1 MASAYKPEEAR
12 VPPALPLPTPPV
24 TKASCLFNL
33 SFKIALCQ
41 LSVTPDKERNISHA
55 RKAIED
61 AAAKGAQLVV
71 LPEIWNGPYSNDSFP
86 VYAEDI
92 DAGGDASPST
102 AMLSEVAQ
110 RLKITI
116 VGGSIAERSGDRLYN
131 TSCVF
136 DTDGK
141 LLAKHRKIHLF
152 DIDIPGKITFIESKT
167 LTAGQTPT
175 IVDTEVGRIGI
186 GICYDIRFQEL
197 AMIYAARVSAPNPL
211 RFDKFKFMKSA
222 SGFFFAVQL
231 IWFFEGLLLLEI
243 PNDNSNKLL
252 KSGAHLICYPGAFNM
267 TTGPLH
273 WELLQRARATDNQL
287 YVATCSPARDAGA
300 GYVAWGHS
308 TLVGPFGEVMATTEH
323 EESIIIAEIDYSI
336 IELRRTNLPLLK
348 QRRGDLYRLPSPP
361 ASASVAAQ
369 SQIRS
374 ANFLSVMAAAYK
386 PEEAR
391 VPPALP
397 LPAPPVTKASCL
409 FNLCVCLFKIALCQL
424 SVTPDKERNI
434 AHSRKAIEDAAAK
447 GAQLVLLPEIWNGP
461 YSNDSFPVYAEDIDA
476 GGDAS
481 PSTAM
486 LSEVAQRLKIT
497 IVGGS
502 IVERSGDRLY
512 NTSCVF
518 GTNGKLLAK
527 HRKLFDINVPGKI
540 TFTESKTLTA
550 GQTPTVVDTEVGRI
564 GIGICYDINF
574 EEIAMIYGARGA
586 HLICYPGAFNMTTG
600 PLHWELL
607 QRARATDNQ
616 LYVATCSPARDA
628 GAGYVA
634 WGHSTL
640 VGPFGEVL
648 ATTEH
653 EEAIIIAEID
663 YSIIELRRTNLPLL
677 KQRRGD
683 LYRLVDVE
691 RLNSQ

>member
-1 MASAYKPEEAR
+1 MKAALSTLISSKNLPPHHCASSSSSSLSRSIWLHPKPLSPPSSFLAPIAPAKSLSSSRIGLSRSSKIHTANFSSTMASAYKPEASR

-24 TKASCLFNL
+24 TK
-33 SFKIALCQ
+33 FKIGLCQ
-41 LSVTPDKERNISHA
+41 LAVTADKERNIAHG

-61 AAAKGAQLVV
+61 AAAKGAQLVL

-102 AMLSEVAQ
+102 AMLSEVSQ

-136 DTDGK
+136 GTDGK

-197 AMIYAARVSAPNPL
+197 AMIY
-211 RFDKFKFMKSA
+211 
-222 SGFFFAVQL
+222 
-231 IWFFEGLLLLEI
+231 
-243 PNDNSNKLL
+243 
-252 KSGAHLICYPGAFNM
+252 
-267 TTGPLH
+267 
-273 WELLQRARATDNQL
+273 
-287 YVATCSPARDAGA
+287 
-300 GYVAWGHS
+300 
-308 TLVGPFGEVMATTEH
+308 
-323 EESIIIAEIDYSI
+323 
-336 IELRRTNLPLLK
+336 
-348 QRRGDLYRLPSPP
+348 
-361 ASASVAAQ
+361 
-369 SQIRS
+369 
-374 ANFLSVMAAAYK
+374 
-386 PEEAR
+386 
-391 VPPALP
+391 
-397 LPAPPVTKASCL
+397 
-409 FNLCVCLFKIALCQL
+409 
-424 SVTPDKERNI
+424 
-434 AHSRKAIEDAAAK
+434 
-447 GAQLVLLPEIWNGP
+447 
-461 YSNDSFPVYAEDIDA
+461 
-476 GGDAS
+476 
-481 PSTAM
+481 
-486 LSEVAQRLKIT
+486 
-497 IVGGS
+497 
-502 IVERSGDRLY
+502 
-512 NTSCVF
+512 
-518 GTNGKLLAK
+518 
-527 HRKLFDINVPGKI
+527 
-540 TFTESKTLTA
+540 
-550 GQTPTVVDTEVGRI
+550 
-564 GIGICYDINF
+564 
-574 EEIAMIYGARGA
+574 GARGA

-607 QRARATDNQ
+607 QRARAVDNQ

-653 EEAIIIAEID
+653 EEAIIIAEVD
-663 YSIIELRRTNLPLL
+663 YSLLELRRTNLPLL

-683 LYRLVDVE
+683 LYQLVDVQ
-691 RLNSQ
+691 RLDSQ